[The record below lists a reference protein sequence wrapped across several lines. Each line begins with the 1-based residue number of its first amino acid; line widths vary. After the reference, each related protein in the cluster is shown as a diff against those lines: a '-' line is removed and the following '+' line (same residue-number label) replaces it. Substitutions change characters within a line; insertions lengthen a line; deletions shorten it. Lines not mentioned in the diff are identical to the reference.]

1 MLDTQLAHLW
11 SVQPDF
17 PAQLRRWHWC
27 RDAHAALLLGR
38 ARALGSDG
46 VDATVDRPAL
56 AQAFWTWAALLEQ
69 AQPLEAR
76 DAVDVAH
83 FASGALLWQW
93 LRHPPLVLPRATHE
107 APQVRVLTD
116 AALTLLQG
124 WRVARGAPPLDAELE
139 ARVAQHWTSYLENV
153 REDAGQ
159 AIAFLDLFSGARPV
173 WRYPTHPQLRPAFVA
188 VPA

>member
-1 MLDTQLAHLW
+1 
-11 SVQPDF
+11 
-17 PAQLRRWHWC
+17 
-27 RDAHAALLLGR
+27 
-38 ARALGSDG
+38 
-46 VDATVDRPAL
+46 
-56 AQAFWTWAALLEQ
+56 
-69 AQPLEAR
+69 
-76 DAVDVAH
+76 
-83 FASGALLWQW
+83 QW

-116 AALTLLQG
+116 AALTLLQA
-124 WRVARGAPPLDAELE
+124 WRVARGAPPLDAGLE

-159 AIAFLDLFSGARPV
+159 AIAFLDLFSGAKPV